1 VLRRR
6 DDLPER
12 VHSILQR
19 HDANHV
25 AKDMKRKY

>member
-6 DDLPER
+6 DNFSER